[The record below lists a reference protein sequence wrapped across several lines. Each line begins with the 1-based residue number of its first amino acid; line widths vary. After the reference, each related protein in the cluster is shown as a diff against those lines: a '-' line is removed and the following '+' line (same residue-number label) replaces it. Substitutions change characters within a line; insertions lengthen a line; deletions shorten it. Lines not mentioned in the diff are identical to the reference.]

1 MALELVLERQGDEV
15 PFEVT
20 PSSRIM
26 SQQAYSMIEL
36 IGSEEMRAKRR
47 YMGELYG
54 RSIVTLPKKV
64 EYFDSSRKYTAG
76 MRGI

>member
-1 MALELVLERQGDEV
+1 MVLELVLERQGDGV
-15 PFEVT
+15 SSEVT

-47 YMGELYG
+47 SLVELYG
-54 RSIVTLPKKV
+54 TSIVTFPKKV